1 MPGETNT
8 NNNLLNQGG
17 IQVSDNTQTQ
27 TSSAATDSTQ
37 TQTDAIID
45 MVNQLNKPTE
55 SDTQNLD
62 VLLQDPKLQA
72 EFDKKLEKAIN
83 KAIKTKDQEYQK
95 REAALQASITTEKD
109 KMRENLLEEIE
120 QKKKEAEELAK
131 MSVEERY
138 KKQID
143 QQELKIAEYEKE
155 LTTIRRRDKITALV
169 AEKGYDPRLLNL
181 LRAEDVTSDDEIEDY
196 VDKRNAIFLEATNAR
211 VQTLLKDHPDVLL
224 GDSKKKKSEPEF
236 NFNFNSKKN

>member
-1 MPGETNT
+1 MEE
-8 NNNLLNQGG
+8 
-17 IQVSDNTQTQ
+17 
-27 TSSAATDSTQ
+27 
-37 TQTDAIID
+37 
-45 MVNQLNKPTE
+45 NQLNQNQNQGVNQNMEDNNVQNQNAINTPAPSE
-55 SDTQNLD
+55 TQNLD

-83 KAIKTKDQEYQK
+83 KAIRAKDSEFEKQK
-95 REAALQASITTEKD
+95 AALQASITTEKE
-109 KMRENLLEEIE
+109 KMRENILEEIE

-131 MSVEERY
+131 MTVEERY

-143 QQELKIAEYEKE
+143 SQELKIAEYEKE
-155 LTTIRRRDKITALV
+155 LSLIRRRDKITAMV

-181 LRAEDVTSDDEIEDY
+181 LRAEDISTDDEIEDY

-224 GDSKKKKSEPEF
+224 GDKKKKNTEPEF
-236 NFNFNSKKN
+236 NFNFSSKK

>member
-1 MPGETNT
+1 MPGED
-8 NNNLLNQGG
+8 NNQLNQNQGG
-17 IQVSDNTQTQ
+17 TNVPDNTTQ
-27 TSSAATDSTQ
+27 PQ
-37 TQTDAIID
+37 TQTDPTQTQIDNII
-45 MVNQLNKPTE
+45 NKLNTPNPDPE
-55 SDTQNLD
+55 TQNLD
-62 VLLQDPKLQA
+62 VLLQDPRLQG

-83 KAIKTKDQEYQK
+83 KAIKNKEQEYQK
-95 REAALQASITTEKD
+95 RESALQASITTEKE
-109 KMRENLLEEIE
+109 KMRQNILEEIE

-131 MSVEERY
+131 MTMEERY

-181 LRAEDVTSDDEIEDY
+181 LRAEDVTTDDEIEDY

-224 GDSKKKKSEPEF
+224 GDSKKKKTEPEF
-236 NFNFNSKKN
+236 NFNFSSKK

>member
-1 MPGETNT
+1 MDENQNQNT
-8 NNNLLNQGG
+8 ASDTEPVNQG
-17 IQVSDNTQTQ
+17 I
-27 TSSAATDSTQ
+27 A
-37 TQTDAIID
+37 D
-45 MVNQLNKPTE
+45 MVNNANGQVEKPTQ

-83 KAIKTKDQEYQK
+83 KAVKAKDSEFEKQK
-95 REAALQASITTEKD
+95 AALQATITSEKE
-109 KMRENLLEEIE
+109 KMRENILEEIE
-120 QKKKEAEELAK
+120 QKKKEAEEMAK

-143 QQELKIAEYEKE
+143 NQELKIAEYEKE
-155 LTTIRRRDKITALV
+155 LTTIRRRDKISQLV
-169 AEKGYDPRLLNL
+169 SEKGYDPRLLQL
-181 LRAEDVTSDDEIEDY
+181 LRAEDVNSDEEIEDY

-224 GDSKKKKSEPEF
+224 GDKKKKSTEPEF
-236 NFNFNSKKN
+236 NFNFNSKK